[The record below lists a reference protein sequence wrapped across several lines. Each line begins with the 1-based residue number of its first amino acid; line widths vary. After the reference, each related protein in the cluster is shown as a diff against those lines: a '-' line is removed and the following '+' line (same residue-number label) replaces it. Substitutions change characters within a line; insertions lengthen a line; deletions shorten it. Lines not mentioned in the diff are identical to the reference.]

1 MPKSLLLAIMLGAA
15 VIVTA
20 PQWLPAPT
28 SFVDVPVR
36 VQVLR

>member
-1 MPKSLLLAIMLGAA
+1 MLKIWFAIGIA
-15 VIVTA
+15 VMVIA
-20 PQWLPAPT
+20 PRLLPAPT